1 MENNIDILVI
11 EDEALIA
18 ETIRMQLEDF
28 GYHICNVCY
37 KYETAVEAIEKADY
51 DLVITD
57 INLGHGIDEK
67 SGLTLMNQMKRIKK
81 CPFIFLTAFSDRD
94 TLKKA
99 ISMYPSAYLVKPVN
113 AANLFASIQLAVE
126 NYQHTRSPG
135 YEMND
140 PEPVPDY
147 FFVKSGTRLI
157 RICWKEVYCI
167 ESVKNY
173 VRIRSTA
180 HHTDLLVRA
189 SLQQFL
195 NTNVPEVFRRLFIKI
210 NRSTAIAKDT
220 ILQIHD
226 NRVETRFGIF
236 EKTGDI
242 NLEEL

>member
-1 MENNIDILVI
+1 MENNIDILII

-18 ETIRMQLEDF
+18 ETISMQLEDF
-28 GYHICNVCY
+28 GYHICEVCY
-37 KYETAVEAIEKADY
+37 TFEAALQAIEKADY

-67 SGLTLMNQMKRIKK
+67 SGLTLMNHMKRIKK

-99 ISMYPSAYLVKPVN
+99 VSLYPSAYLVKPVS
-113 AANLFASIQLAVE
+113 AANLFAAIQLAVE

-135 YEMND
+135 YESND
-140 PEPVPDY
+140 QEPVPDY

-157 RICWKEVYCI
+157 KVFWTDVYCM

-173 VRIRSTA
+173 VRIKSTA
-180 HHTDLLVRA
+180 QNADLLVRA

-195 NTNVPEVFRRLFIKI
+195 NTNIPENFRKLFIKI
-210 NRSTAIAKDT
+210 NRSTAIAKNT
-220 ILQIHD
+220 ILKISED
-226 NRVETRFGIF
+226 SVETRFGVF

-242 NLEEL
+242 NEGEL

>member
-1 MENNIDILVI
+1 MENNIDILII

-37 KYETAVEAIEKADY
+37 KYEAATQAIEKANY

-57 INLGHGIDEK
+57 IDLGHGIDEK
-67 SGLTLMNQMKRIKK
+67 SGLSLMQQMKRIKK
-81 CPFIFLTAFSDRD
+81 CPFIFLTAFGDKD

-99 ISMYPSAYLVKPVN
+99 ASLYPSAYLVKPVN
-113 AANLFASIQLAVE
+113 AANLFAAIQLAVE
-126 NYQHTRSPG
+126 NYQNTQSPG
-135 YEMND
+135 YNTGNQE
-140 PEPVPDY
+140 PDY
-147 FFVKSGTRLI
+147 FFVKSGTKLI
-157 RICWKEVYCI
+157 KVLWKEVYCM

-173 VRIRSTA
+173 VRIKSMA
-180 HHTDLLVRA
+180 HTTDLLVRA

-195 NTNVPEVFRRLFIKI
+195 KTNMPETFRKLFVKI

-220 ILQIHD
+220 ILKINAD
-226 NRVETRFGIF
+226 SVETNFGVL

-242 NLEEL
+242 NEGEL

>member
-1 MENNIDILVI
+1 MENNIDILII

-37 KYETAVEAIEKADY
+37 KFETAMQAIEKADY

-67 SGLTLMNQMKRIKK
+67 SGLVLMNQMKRVKK

-99 ISMYPSAYLVKPVN
+99 TSLYPSAYLVKPVN
-113 AANLFASIQLAVE
+113 EANLFAAIQLAVE
-126 NYQHTRSPG
+126 NYQNTKSPG
-135 YEMND
+135 YENSD
-140 PEPVPDY
+140 EKPAPDY

-157 RICWKEVYCI
+157 KVFWKDVYCL

-173 VRIRSTA
+173 VRIKSTA
-180 HHTDLLVRA
+180 HTADLLVRA

-195 NTNVPEVFRRLFIKI
+195 KSNIPEIFRKLFVKI

-220 ILQIHD
+220 ILKINED
-226 NRVETRFGIF
+226 SVETRFGIF

-242 NLEEL
+242 SQGEL

>member
-37 KYETAVEAIEKADY
+37 KYETAVQAIEKADY

-57 INLGHGIDEK
+57 INLGYGINEK
-67 SGLTLMNQMKRIKK
+67 SGLDLMNQMKRVKK

-99 ISMYPSAYLVKPVN
+99 TSLYPSAYLVKPVN
-113 AANLFASIQLAVE
+113 GANLFAAIQLAVE
-126 NYQHTRSPG
+126 NFQHTRAAAYDMP
-135 YEMND
+135 EQ
-140 PEPVPDY
+140 EPVPDY

-157 RICWKEVYCI
+157 KVFWKDVYCL
-167 ESVKNY
+167 ESLKNY
-173 VRIRSTA
+173 VRIKSA
-180 HHTDLLVRA
+180 EHHADLLVRA

-195 NTNVPEVFRRLFIKI
+195 HTNVPDIFRKSFIRI
-210 NRSTAIAKDT
+210 NRSTAIARHI
-220 ILQIHD
+220 ILKINED
-226 NRVETRFGIF
+226 SVETRFGVF
-236 EKTGDI
+236 EKTSDI
-242 NLEEL
+242 NEAEL

>member
-28 GYHICNVCY
+28 GYHICDVCY
-37 KYETAVEAIEKADY
+37 KYETAVQAIEKADY

-67 SGLTLMNQMKRIKK
+67 SGLSLMNQMKRIKK
-81 CPFIFLTAFSDRD
+81 SPFIFLTAFSDRD

-99 ISMYPSAYLVKPVN
+99 TSLYPSAYLVKPVN
-113 AANLFASIQLAVE
+113 AANLFAAIQLAVE
-126 NYQHTRSPG
+126 NYQNTKSPG
-135 YEMND
+135 YEDSNEK
-140 PEPVPDY
+140 PLPDY

-157 RICWKEVYCI
+157 KVFWKDVYCM

-173 VRIRSTA
+173 VRIKSTA
-180 HHTDLLVRA
+180 HNADLLVRA

-195 NTNVPEVFRRLFIKI
+195 KTNMPEIFRRLFIKI
-210 NRSTAIAKDT
+210 NRSTAIAKHT
-220 ILQIHD
+220 ILKINED
-226 NRVETRFGIF
+226 SVETQFGVF

-242 NLEEL
+242 NQEEL